1 MQLFLSGQF
10 LQSSE
15 LLINKSGF
23 TIACKL
29 HSYLFIV
36 AYLVSRVII
45 QSRKNITKK
54 LRELDAVIYTR
65 VSSQ

>member
-36 AYLVSRVII
+36 AYLVFQGNNSKQEEYYKEV
-45 QSRKNITKK
+45 
-54 LRELDAVIYTR
+54 EGTR
-65 VSSQ
+65 CSDLYQGE